1 MRRLYILTLVVAVSL
16 FAAPRLSAQDFG
28 GTTLNNDIV
37 TWSDLQNLSFTSH
50 NYGTARSMGM
60 GNAFTAL
67 GADLTSASLN
77 PAGIGM
83 YVESD
88 FSFSP
93 MMQFSKSKTE
103 GGDPFYVGVPKR
115 QQEFKDHSERFG
127 MSSIGGVFSVY
138 RGTGALTNLNLG
150 VVYNRIADFNY
161 NTMSASIGNS
171 PVNSSM
177 ANLFCTLS
185 NIDGLQTEANGTMS
199 FGNDPYYW
207 GATLAYKNGLTNKDD
222 QGWYIDRIAEY
233 AEIDQYSA
241 TEVRGSLGEYDFS
254 VGMNFADIVYVGA
267 TLGIQ
272 SLNYKRSVFY
282 GENYFYPDQIYPSGE
297 DMPYQLEY
305 MNYEQ
310 RTRLSGTGINFKIG
324 VTVRPVN
331 WFRVGIAYHTPT
343 FMNTSLRYGADMW
356 SATYSAGNNPDGYNL
371 DRDGYTYFNV
381 GTPVWEDAGENSWN
395 YTSPSRLLLGTAF
408 TLGGRVILSADYERS
423 WYQSVKL
430 KDSPIY
436 GLDYTDVTKMVFQ
449 GSNTVRVGAEAYLLP
464 FLAVRAGYIYSGNTL
479 RKGYENIIA
488 GHTIPTRQEYI
499 TAGLGLKFSRT
510 VYLDLAYQYGTTKYT
525 AHQTFYYT
533 DYNNPNN
540 NIESIVFNDKVS
552 RHIAVVTL
560 GFRF

>member
-1 MRRLYILTLVVAVSL
+1 MRRLYILALVAALSL
-16 FAAPRLSAQDFG
+16 FAAPRLAAQDFG
-28 GTTLNNDIV
+28 GTVLNNDIV

-67 GADLTSASLN
+67 GADMASAMLN

-83 YVESD
+83 YVDSD
-88 FSFSP
+88 LSLSP

-103 GGDPFYVGVPKR
+103 GGEPFYTN
-115 QQEFKDHSERFG
+115 EFKDHSERFG
-127 MSSIGGVFSVY
+127 MSSIGAVFTTY
-138 RGTGALTNLNLG
+138 RGTGALTNLNIG
-150 VVYNRIADFNY
+150 VAYNRVADFNY

-171 PVNSSM
+171 AVNSSM

-185 NIDGLQTEANGTMS
+185 NIDGLQTNSDGSMS

-207 GATLAYKNGLTNKDD
+207 GATLAYKNGLTNKDAE
-222 QGWYIDRIAEY
+222 GWFIDRIAPY

-241 TEVRGSLGEYDFS
+241 TEVRGSLGEYDFTM
-254 VGMNFADIVYVGA
+254 GMNFADIVYVGA
-267 TLGIQ
+267 TIGIQ
-272 SLNYKRSVFY
+272 SLNYKRSVYY
-282 GENYFYPDQIYPSGE
+282 GENYFYPNGEYPSGD

-310 RTRLSGTGINFKIG
+310 RTRISGTGINFKLG

-331 WFRVGIAYHTPT
+331 WWRVGIAYHTPT
-343 FMNTSLRYGADMW
+343 FMNATLRYGADMW
-356 SATYSAGNNPDGYNL
+356 SATYSAANNPDGYNL
-371 DRDGYTYFNV
+371 DKNGYTYFNV

-436 GLDYTDVTKMVFQ
+436 GLDYTNITKMVFQ

-533 DYNNPNN
+533 DYDNFDN

>member
-93 MMQFSKSKTE
+93 MMQFSKTKTE
-103 GGDPFYVGVPKR
+103 GGEPFYVGVPKR

-161 NTMSASIGNS
+161 NTMSASIGN
-171 PVNSSM
+171 PATCSM

-241 TEVRGSLGEYDFS
+241 TEVRGSLGEYDFTM
-254 VGMNFADIVYVGA
+254 GMNFADIVYVGA

-488 GHTIPTRQEYI
+488 GHTLPTRQEYI